1 MPGWAVPLRRPGRT
15 ALALLVLCLL
25 GGLVSCA
32 DEPAEVPEP
41 ALVTEVLAH
50 VEAVQGRDGGA
61 YRVPEEAE
69 ADAVAD
75 AVLALLD
82 GRPLEAERLLRPLDL
97 AVRTLSDGR
106 QVVEAQEVPD
116 DRGWGLVAVR
126 PGGREVVVEVPHPRA
141 DLGTERLG
149 AEIAVRADAA
159 VLLVAGA
166 RRERADGAA
175 DVARVAGSVFDAV
188 HAALAARGLPALQ
201 LHGYADDSLPGH
213 DAVVS
218 PGAGQAG
225 PLHDRV
231 ARALRR
237 QGLDVCRPDGGPCE
251 RLSGRG
257 NVQGAA
263 SARTGTPFVHLE
275 LGRSVRED
283 EDGRGPLVEV
293 LAGSVPR

>member
-1 MPGWAVPLRRPGRT
+1 MPLRRPGRPV
-15 ALALLVLCLL
+15 LALLLLCLL
-25 GGLVSCA
+25 GGLVSCGE
-32 DEPAEVPEP
+32 EPAEVPEP

-50 VEAVQGRDGGA
+50 VDAVHGRDGGA
-61 YRVPEEAE
+61 YRMPQQDEAE
-69 ADAVAD
+69 AVAG

-82 GRPLEAERLLRPLDL
+82 GQRLRAEQLLRPLDL
-97 AVRTLSDGR
+97 VVRTLSDGR
-106 QVVEAQEVPD
+106 SVVEAEELPD

-126 PGGREVVVEVPHPRA
+126 PGGRELVVEVPHPRA

-159 VLLVAGA
+159 VLMVAGA
-166 RRERADGAA
+166 RRERGDGAA
-175 DVARVAGSVFDAV
+175 DVARVPGSVFDAV

-201 LHGYADDSLPGH
+201 LHGYADESLPGR

-218 PGAGQAG
+218 PGAGEAG

-237 QGLDVCRPDGGPCE
+237 QGLDVCQPEGGPCE

-257 NVQGAA
+257 NVQGAT

-275 LGRSVRED
+275 LSRSVRD
-283 EDGRGPLVEV
+283 DDDAGGPLLGA
-293 LAGSVPR
+293 LAGAVSR